1 MWIRTDHE
9 QNAKNELRRDY
20 RALGASGR
28 VGEARGHCGAGAVVD
43 MAGRIA
49 YGEGLR
55 SQTDS
60 KNAPYT

>member
-9 QNAKNELRRDY
+9 QNAKDALRRNY
-20 RALGASGR
+20 RPSGR
-28 VGEARGHCGAGAVVD
+28 ARWATGHCGAGAVVD
-43 MAGRIA
+43 IAGRIA

-55 SQTDS
+55 SKPTS